1 MNFFEFNQQTMK
13 IVVAE
18 DLWIYFATWLPLT
31 LLTLVG
37 YGVVV
42 LLVKSPERR
51 WHFLSQRCPGM
62 NNHESMAEMIK
73 RYD

>member
-1 MNFFEFNQQTMK
+1 MK

-42 LLVKSPERR
+42 HLVQSPERR
-51 WHFLSQRCPGM
+51 WHWLSQRCPGT
-62 NNHESMAEMIK
+62 NDPVSMADMIK